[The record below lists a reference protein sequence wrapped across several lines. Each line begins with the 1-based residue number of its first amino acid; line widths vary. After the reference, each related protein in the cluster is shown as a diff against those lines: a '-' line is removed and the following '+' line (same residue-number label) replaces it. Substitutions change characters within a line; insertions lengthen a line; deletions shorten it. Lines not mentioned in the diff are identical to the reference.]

1 MKATDLKNQ
10 AKDAVAATKSITDTG
25 MAKVQAAADDT
36 AKLASKSTKVFED
49 TGSILQAA
57 ATDWQVRVFEMTKA
71 NLDANFSF
79 AQKLFGASTPMEAFE
94 MQKSFAEDRV
104 STLQTQT
111 AELGALASKVA
122 EDAAKPVQE
131 GMLQSFGE
139 AKKAFAA

>member
-1 MKATDLKNQ
+1 MTSADLKNQ

-25 MAKVQAAADDT
+25 MAKVEAAANDT

-49 TGSILQAA
+49 AGSILQAGA
-57 ATDWQVRVFEMTKA
+57 ADWQVKLFEITKA
-71 NLDANFSF
+71 NLDANFAF

-94 MQKSFAEDRV
+94 MQKSFATDRV
-104 STLQTQT
+104 SALQSQT

-131 GMLQSFGE
+131 GMIKSFGE

>member
-49 TGSILQAA
+49 TSSIMQAG
-57 ATDWQVRVFEMTKA
+57 ATNWQVKLFEMTKA

-94 MQKSFAEDRV
+94 MQKSFAEDRM
-104 STLQTQT
+104 STIQTQT

-122 EDAAKPVQE
+122 EDAAKPVHE
-131 GMLQSFGE
+131 GMVQSFGE